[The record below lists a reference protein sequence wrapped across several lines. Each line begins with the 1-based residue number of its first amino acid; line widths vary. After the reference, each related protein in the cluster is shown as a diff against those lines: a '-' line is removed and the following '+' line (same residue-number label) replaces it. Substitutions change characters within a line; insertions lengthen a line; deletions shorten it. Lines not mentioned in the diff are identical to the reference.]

1 MFDENDEYD
10 LGSLEQELPEEN
22 AVPDV
27 VIEDVS
33 NTPEQTAEAKEEDD
47 KESYSRRVQKRIDKL
62 AYERNVERELR
73 LKDSAELAALKAQTE
88 EFRQE
93 IEELKQFRQK
103 EAEQQTNLEL
113 EQKRQELIKR
123 KKEAL
128 EIGDYDE
135 VALVDDDL
143 MDIKLQLRQKPE
155 PVKQTQPEPVKPAP
169 KEPEPVQEPVV
180 NIPKALQDWEANNPW
195 VYDPKQAARL
205 EKTNKIYQA
214 LLEDGY
220 EADDPDTFI
229 QLDKRLKRETPPAV
243 SGVDRGEVVGTT
255 AQTGFSAQDKTLM
268 REFGLDPDN
277 PVHRK
282 EWIKNRK

>member
-10 LGSLEQELPEEN
+10 LGSLEQELPEETV
-22 AVPDV
+22 VPEA

-93 IEELKQFRQK
+93 IEALKQFRQK